1 MTDVLLYSTDT
12 VPACHIT
19 GSWGVYY
26 VKSYS
31 PLDEVLKE
39 VKDGVAEWGAQA
51 VVGLR
56 IEPIE
61 FVSGGNVGVG
71 TNVGYL
77 VYGTPVTY
85 EGGA

>member
-19 GSWGVYY
+19 GSWGIYWVR
-26 VKSYS
+26 SS
-31 PLDEVLKE
+31 GPLEEVLE
-39 VKDGVAEWGAQA
+39 GVKAGVAEWGAQA

-56 IEPIE
+56 IEPIPL
-61 FVSGGNVGVG
+61 VHGAGGVATEVR
-71 TNVGYL
+71 YL

>member
-19 GSWGVYY
+19 GSWGVYW
-26 VKSYS
+26 VKSSS
-31 PLDEVLKE
+31 PLNEVLKE
-39 VKDGVAEWGAQA
+39 VRDGVAELGAEA

-56 IEPIE
+56 IEPIS

-71 TNVGYL
+71 TIVGYL
-77 VYGTPVTY
+77 VYGNPVTY